1 MTNVSSRQMHPS
13 ASSSLLASDANSHAV
28 VDQAF
33 VKLAQALPA
42 AQVVRYAKG
51 DILHWQG
58 DPVEAILVVQNGAI
72 KISSISADGRT
83 STYSV
88 LGTGGMIGA
97 EPYLLGKP
105 HETLAEAIEDTQVV
119 TLQTGEFQRILTTD
133 PQFSLLVMRKLA
145 QDVHGLSRKVRDW
158 AVLDVQQRIKSSLVE
173 LANDHGIVTDKGI
186 RIDLDLTHE
195 EIGEMVA
202 ANRTTITACLSEL
215 RRQGYLWK
223 EGRHLYIIPPDQI
236 EILDRLD
243 QSVVDGSEED
253 AKLYALNSISKNVDP
268 LKALEALTSG
278 MRRVDRM
285 FARDEIDVSD
295 VILAAYAMKRA
306 IPIIEDEVERTDR
319 TIQYLG
325 TIVIG
330 TVFGDIHDI
339 GRTLVSMLLKA
350 RGFKVVDLGVNVPAD
365 QFVDAV
371 KCHQP
376 QILAM
381 STLMSTTAQEPFNV
395 IHALAQQGLRDQVKV
410 IVGGNAITR
419 KLCEEMGADGYETS
433 AHRAAELAWRLTR
446 GQETP
451 H

>member
-1 MTNVSSRQMHPS
+1 MSHQSRSSRSS
-13 ASSSLLASDANSHAV
+13 AAAGPRLVSEANSRAAL
-28 VDQAF
+28 DREF
-33 VKLAQALPA
+33 LKLAQDVPS
-42 AQVVRYAKG
+42 AQFVRYGKG
-51 DILHWQG
+51 DVLHWQG

-72 KISSISADGRT
+72 KVSSVSADGRT

-88 LGTGGMIGA
+88 LGSGSLIGA
-97 EPYLLGKP
+97 EPYLLGQS
-105 HETLAEAIEDTQVV
+105 HETLAEAIEDTQVIA
-119 TLQTGEFQRILTTD
+119 LQTGEFQRVLATD
-133 PQFSLLVMRKLA
+133 PGFSLLVMKKLA
-145 QDVHGLSRKVRDW
+145 QDAHSLSCKVRDW
-158 AVLDVQQRIKSSLVE
+158 ALLDVQQRIKSSLVE
-173 LANDHGIVTDKGI
+173 LANDHGIVSGKGI

-236 EILDRLD
+236 EILDGLD
-243 QSVVDGSEED
+243 RSVVDGSEDD
-253 AKLYALNSISKNVDP
+253 AQQFALESIRKKVDP

-306 IPIIEDEVERTDR
+306 IPVIENEIERTDR
-319 TIQYLG
+319 AIQYLG

-330 TVFGDIHDI
+330 TVHGDIHDI

-350 RGFKVVDLGVNVPAD
+350 RGFRVIDLGVNVPAD
-365 QFVDAV
+365 RFVDAV
-371 KCHQP
+371 RRHKP
-376 QILAM
+376 QILAL

-395 IHALAQQGLRDQVKV
+395 IHALAQSGLRDQVKV

-419 KLCEEMGADGYETS
+419 KLSEEMGSDGYETS

-446 GQETP
+446 GQETSP
-451 H
+451 